1 MLHSGKHLMPQ
12 TINDKLASAKSAL
25 TSAKGKFPAA
35 PKPAPAPI
43 TTPPAPAK
51 PSALGD
57 STIAPSLKAKQ
68 DNINTYMNATPKM
81 HKGGVV
87 PEDGIYNMKKG
98 EHVLTARQKKAMMDG
113 MKALTKPAKPQGAGP
128 LPGNTSTHMTNKV
141 TIGAAKV
148 DAAKH
153 DNAIKK

>member
-1 MLHSGKHLMPQ
+1 MPQ
-12 TINDKLASAKSAL
+12 TINDKVNAAKAAL
-25 TSAKGKFPAA
+25 TSAIAKFPSA
-35 PKPAPAPI
+35 PKPATAPI
-43 TTPPAPAK
+43 TKPPAPAK